1 MPSTL
6 TNIGLRGTILVLG
19 SVVLYGCGRTSDANR
34 TPTKP
39 VTAAKTQENAAPTG
53 HFVSSA
59 DHGQPAPVTTIIDA
73 RPVALVDG
81 DPVTWGDLRDSLT
94 EAAGA
99 QALREV
105 ALEMKLKQILN
116 DSGKAIGETELAD
129 ERRLFI
135 TALNPDPNVALRLL
149 EELRNRQGL
158 GTKRFEKL
166 LWQNAALRML
176 VRDRVQVSEDAV
188 QNMFTLIHGPKRQA
202 RLIVTPN
209 LDAMAEVVHWLED
222 GASFADIA
230 VNTST
235 DTSAARGGLLE
246 PMSSVDP
253 NYPAAIRDELF
264 KLKPAEVS
272 APILIDNG
280 YALLRLERE
289 IQADDVELSAVR
301 PEMERLVRI
310 NQERIAMDQL
320 ARSLLNGATVTVID
334 PVLNE
339 SWNRARGKK

>member
-1 MPSTL
+1 
-6 TNIGLRGTILVLG
+6 
-19 SVVLYGCGRTSDANR
+19 
-34 TPTKP
+34 
-39 VTAAKTQENAAPTG
+39 
-53 HFVSSA
+53 
-59 DHGQPAPVTTIIDA
+59 
-73 RPVALVDG
+73 
-81 DPVTWGDLRDSLT
+81 
-94 EAAGA
+94 
-99 QALREV
+99 
-105 ALEMKLKQILN
+105 MKLRQILA
-116 DSGKAIGETELAD
+116 DSGQAVGETEIAD
-129 ERRLFI
+129 ERKLFI
-135 TALNPDPNVALRLL
+135 TNLNPDPNAALRLL

-158 GTKRFEKL
+158 GSKRFQRL

-176 VRDRVQVSEDAV
+176 VRDRVQVTDEAV
-188 QNMFTLIHGPKRQA
+188 ENMFTLVHGPKRQA

-209 LDAMAEVVHWLED
+209 LETMADVVKWLQD

-235 DTSAARGGLLE
+235 DSSAARGGLLE
-246 PMSSVDP
+246 PMSRVDL

-272 APILIDNG
+272 TPVLIDNG

-289 IQADDVELSAVR
+289 IKADDVELSAVR

-320 ARSLLNGATVTVID
+320 ARQLLTGSTITVID

-339 SWNRARGKK
+339 SWNRARGQK